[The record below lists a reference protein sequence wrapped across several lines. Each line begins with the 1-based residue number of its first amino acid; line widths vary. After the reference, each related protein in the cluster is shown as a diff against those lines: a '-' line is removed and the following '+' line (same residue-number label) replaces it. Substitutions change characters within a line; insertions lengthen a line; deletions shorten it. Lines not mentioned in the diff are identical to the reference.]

1 MSRKQRNNTGDVG
14 VMITKG
20 AVVSVELNLQEGC
33 FSVMDRLSTKYCDV
47 VKVHPPGTTWI
58 SSFSRVAPQ
67 IASLLLAREG
77 FYMFLMLHVK
87 GRHTARE
94 ALSRKHLPKKIWDF
108 LRPVRYAGKPTYDE
122 IARHEEDFQTDLEKL
137 LDTI

>member
-1 MSRKQRNNTGDVG
+1 MLFYVK
-14 VMITKG
+14 
-20 AVVSVELNLQEGC
+20 VVSVELNLQEGGSL
-33 FSVMDRLSTKYCDV
+33 SVMDRLNTKYCDV

-58 SSFSRVAPQ
+58 SSFSRVVPRVAP
-67 IASLLLAREG
+67 LLLAREG

-108 LRPVRYAGKPTYDE
+108 LRPVRCSGKPTCE
-122 IARHEEDFQTDLEKL
+122 EVEQHEEDFRTDLENL